1 MIFFRNQRNPHFSS
15 LLRMAIVIGIVL
27 IPQSAAGLEME
38 GLQGVTVDE
47 NTYYDADAGHAT
59 FKGTIDQGDTFAN
72 DIKLG
77 PVVDEEG

>member
-1 MIFFRNQRNPHFSS
+1 MDTDNISS
-15 LLRMAIVIGIVL
+15 GKEFPSHLQWHAVDTSCYGKLGVLRL
-27 IPQSAAGLEME
+27 T

-47 NTYYDADAGHAT
+47 NTYYDEDAGHAT
-59 FKGTIDQGDTFAN
+59 FEDTIDQGDTFAK